1 MEKLPAV
8 SIQGKIVGLIEGSR
22 SHQISTYLNVW
33 TLNGTIGYTTLYVIK
48 DRNIIILIN
57 YQNSQEHIYRC
68 NHYVLEVGNK
78 SHVCSRGGHKGSPYG
93 PPWAQFRK
101 IFHCILEDICRCIRL
116 FHPCTYH
123 HSAQRIQI
131 GYRQDTYFI
140 TCDVRLRKFKQYIGC
155 FQ

>member
-1 MEKLPAV
+1 MLATF
-8 SIQGKIVGLIEGSR
+8 
-22 SHQISTYLNVW
+22 TYLNIR
-33 TLNGTIGYTTLYVIK
+33 G
-48 DRNIIILIN
+48 
-57 YQNSQEHIYRC
+57 HICKC

-101 IFHCILEDICRCIRL
+101 IFHCIPEDICRCIRL

-140 TCDVRLRKFKQYIGC
+140 TCNVRLRKFKQYIGC
-155 FQ
+155 FQCTNQSGRYATFNVKSRPLYGYYVITLST